1 METDFHLQSR
11 ASEKLHSIL
20 KICREMNCAK
30 DLSSLL
36 DLIARESARLLDAD
50 RASIFLLD
58 REKEELWSKVALGS
72 DEILRFDSSLGIAG
86 AAVKTGQIINVQ
98 DAYQDQRFLK
108 AMDTR
113 TGYRTQ
119 SILAAPL
126 QNLEGETIGTFE
138 VLNKKG
144 RPFTEEDEEVVKS
157 FAAQVAIAIE
167 TAQRVQELSQHREK
181 LLDENTQLWKEV
193 KGKFSTQNIIGTSE
207 GVQASLRLIEQIRDS
222 SVNVLI
228 TGESGTGKE
237 LLAKAIHYNSPRAR
251 RRLVALNC
259 AALPESLVESELFG
273 IEKGVATGVERRIG
287 KFEEADGGTLFLDE
301 VGDLS
306 LTSQAKILRVLQ
318 EREIERVGGRK
329 AIPVDIRILAATNK
343 DLEAEI
349 EKKTFRED
357 LYYRLKVIH
366 ISTPPLREIQE
377 DIPLLANYFLAK
389 FFRETE
395 KETKKLTPE
404 SLKCLVNYTW
414 PGNIRELENEM
425 RRVVV
430 LAQGNAIT
438 ELDLSET
445 ILGNRGDLQKITSAR
460 SAKETGAKV
469 EKRLSLKETV
479 GDVER
484 RLILE
489 ALQSCHQ
496 NQLQAAKELGLS
508 RQGLIK
514 KMKRYGIKAPSPGSQ
529 SN

>member
-1 METDFHLQSR
+1 M
-11 ASEKLHSIL
+11 
-20 KICREMNCAK
+20 
-30 DLSSLL
+30 
-36 DLIARESARLLDAD
+36 
-50 RASIFLLD
+50 
-58 REKEELWSKVALGS
+58 
-72 DEILRFDSSLGIAG
+72 
-86 AAVKTGQIINVQ
+86 
-98 DAYQDQRFLK
+98 
-108 AMDTR
+108 
-113 TGYRTQ
+113 
-119 SILAAPL
+119 
-126 QNLEGETIGTFE
+126 
-138 VLNKKG
+138 
-144 RPFTEEDEEVVKS
+144 
-157 FAAQVAIAIE
+157 
-167 TAQRVQELSQHREK
+167 
-181 LLDENTQLWKEV
+181 
-193 KGKFSTQNIIGTSE
+193 
-207 GVQASLRLIEQIRDS
+207 
-222 SVNVLI
+222 
-228 TGESGTGKE
+228 
-237 LLAKAIHYNSPRAR
+237 
-251 RRLVALNC
+251 
-259 AALPESLVESELFG
+259 
-273 IEKGVATGVERRIG
+273 
-287 KFEEADGGTLFLDE
+287 
-301 VGDLS
+301 
-306 LTSQAKILRVLQ
+306 
-318 EREIERVGGRK
+318 
-329 AIPVDIRILAATNK
+329 DIRILAATNK

-389 FFRETE
+389 FFREIE

-404 SLKCLVNYTW
+404 ALKCLVNYTW

-514 KMKRYGIKAPSPGSQ
+514 KMKRYGIKSPSPGSQ